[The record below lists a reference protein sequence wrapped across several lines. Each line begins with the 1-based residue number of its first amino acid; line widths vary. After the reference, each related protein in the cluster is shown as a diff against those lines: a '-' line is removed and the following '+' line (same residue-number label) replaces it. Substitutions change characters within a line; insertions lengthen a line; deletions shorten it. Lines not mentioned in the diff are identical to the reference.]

1 MILNSVFKFFI
12 SFVFVIF
19 SFTCGLWHIWWLAIL
34 LMIMLV
40 SIWTKHVRLLITLL
54 FLGVI
59 TLPITL
65 NKISNRM
72 DHLGTLIRS
81 EGAQDLST
89 TDRVGIYLGN
99 ISMAIVGFAI
109 FAPEVAIE
117 TLLLMDPR
125 GKDRTFNSSFAMR
138 SSHISEIIETYTL
151 GVRSGTLP
159 KQSDRI
165 PLKWDEDNRKAYSMD
180 DYRVAL
186 AVAGGGLFLNYKNV
200 GQDYEVECRITIDVK
215 YSNNYKL
222 SVFNAYGVR
231 LYVDEAIFTAL
242 QDLNWFHPYYSHYL
256 WKLSVKSV

>member
-1 MILNSVFKFFI
+1 MAYLVAGHNSYDHSGIALDQEFQIVNH
-12 SFVFVIF
+12 SAA
-19 SFTCGLWHIWWLAIL
+19 SRGYYSTAC
-34 LMIMLV
+34 
-40 SIWTKHVRLLITLL
+40 
-54 FLGVI
+54 
-59 TLPITL
+59 L

-72 DHLGTLIRS
+72 DYLGALIRA
-81 EGAQDLST
+81 EGPQALSAT
-89 TDRVGIYLGN
+89 ERVGIYLGN

-138 SSHISEIIETYTL
+138 SSHISEIIDTYTL

-159 KQSDRI
+159 KQSKRI

-186 AVAGGGLFLNYKNV
+186 AVAGGGLFLNYKKV

-222 SVFNAYGVR
+222 RVFNTHGVR
-231 LYVDEAIFTAL
+231 LYIDEAIFTAL
-242 QDLNWFHPYYSHYL
+242 QDLNWFHPYYSHYH